1 MKILDQI
8 ATVQEMAEKFGVTPR
23 TIRNW
28 CEKGELEA
36 RKFNKEWVIV
46 KDQVNPNTIKS
57 AVKIKGLRN
66 AVRDFNAWDKAARI
80 YFDKA
85 NMSVETYVYPDLNS
99 WQEFDNPN
107 IVEVFKKHDIL
118 DRDLKISMKVLEIAC
133 LDTL

>member
-1 MKILDQI
+1 MNILNQI
-8 ATVQEMAEKFGVTPR
+8 ASVEEMAEKFNVSAR

-28 CEKGELEA
+28 CEKGDLEA
-36 RKFNKEWVIV
+36 RKLNKDWAII
-46 KDQVNPNTIKS
+46 KDQENPNLNKS
-57 AVKIKGLRN
+57 AIKIKGLRN

-118 DRDLKISMKVLEIAC
+118 DRDLKISMNVLERAC